1 MTQIKGTNREFLKL
15 LKSLESVKGLKGK
28 VFAILVARNIEFLTN
43 HLQPI
48 EKESIPSIEFQQL
61 SVEVQK
67 KIEVEDEEGVKALEK
82 ENEELIEQRKQQLKT
97 VERMLNLK
105 SEVKVN
111 LISEDVL
118 PADITA
124 DQVYGLLK
132 LLK

>member
-28 VFAILVARNIEFLTN
+28 AFAILVARNIEVLTD

-67 KIEVEDEEGVKALEK
+67 KIEAEDEEGVKAIEK
-82 ENEELIEQRKQQLKT
+82 ENEELIEQRKQQLET
-97 VERMLNLK
+97 VERMLNLE

-111 LISEDVL
+111 LISEDIL
-118 PADITA
+118 PTDITA

>member
-82 ENEELIEQRKQQLKT
+82 ENEELIEQRKQQLET